1 MNVDM
6 NQIWQTIF
14 SKETIGI
21 VIIIFGAFIVMKL
34 LKKMN
39 KMVLALIVIG
49 ALVGIGYVFFP
60 GLVDAGT
67 AFVRGS
73 WMD

>member
-1 MNVDM
+1 M

-21 VIIIFGAFIVMKL
+21 GIIIIGAFIVMKL

-39 KMVLALIVIG
+39 KMVLAALVIG
-49 ALVGIGYVFFP
+49 ALVGIGYIFFP
-60 GLVDAGT
+60 GLVEAGT
-67 AFVRGS
+67 GFVQGS
-73 WMD
+73 WMEH